1 MEVGLLVG
9 RTELAGPS
17 GSTYVVDDFLCTPV
31 GGTLAAGSDATEA
44 CWVGVE
50 ELRTLDCTP
59 RLVETLREWGVLH

>member
-31 GGTLAAGSDATEA
+31 GGILTAGWDATEA
-44 CWVGVE
+44 RWVSVQ
-50 ELRTLDCTP
+50 ELRALDCTP
-59 RLVETLREWGVLH
+59 RLVETLREWGALY